1 MCSAHC
7 RRPWRFF
14 EPRKIVPLPAIE
26 PTVVPAEFNP
36 AIVMKAVGFALT
48 SAAFPPDEPRINS
61 VNELFPLLMIVAFA
75 AVAALDGRGP
85 SSGMGAPNNV

>member
-1 MCSAHC
+1 MLCSL
-7 RRPWRFF
+7 PPTVRFF

-36 AIVMKAVGFALT
+36 AIVMNAVGFALT

-61 VNELFPLLMIVAFA
+61 VNELFPLFVIVAFP
-75 AVAALDGRGP
+75 L
-85 SSGMGAPNNV
+85 SNFQKIE